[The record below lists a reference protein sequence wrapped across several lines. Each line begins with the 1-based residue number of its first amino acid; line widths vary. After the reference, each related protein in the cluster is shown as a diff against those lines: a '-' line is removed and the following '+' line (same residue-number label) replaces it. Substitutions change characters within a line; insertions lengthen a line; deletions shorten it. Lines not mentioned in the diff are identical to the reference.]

1 MMRLIGLIV
10 PPIIKAFTYQDWRNA
25 EGIPR
30 TGGVVVAVNHLSYFD
45 PLAFGHFLIWAGR
58 WPRYLAKAALFKAP
72 IIGFAARNSGQIPVF
87 RGSARAADSIGAATA
102 AIRAGRA
109 VCVYPEGSVTSD
121 PKLWPMRP
129 KSGAA
134 RIALAA
140 GCPVIPVGQWGAH
153 KVMPGKKPGFPRLLP
168 KKTMQM
174 MVGDPIDL
182 DDLRAQPLSQEVI
195 VEANARIMA
204 AIVGLVAE
212 LREETPPATR
222 WNPETD
228 SYPDH

>member
-1 MMRLIGLIV
+1 MKLIGLVV
-10 PPIIKAFTYQDWRNA
+10 PPVIKAFTYQDWRNA

-30 TGGVVVAVNHLSYFD
+30 TGGVVIAVNHLSYFD

-87 RGSARAADSIGAATA
+87 RGSAQAADSITAATD
-102 AIRAGRA
+102 AIKAGRA
-109 VCVYPEGSVTSD
+109 VCVYPEGSVTAD
-121 PKLWPMRP
+121 PDLWPMRP

-134 RIALAA
+134 RIALSA

-153 KVMPGKKPGFPRLLP
+153 KVMPGRRPGFPRLLP
-168 KKTMQM
+168 KKTMHM
-174 MVGDPIDL
+174 IVGEPIDL

-195 VEANARIMA
+195 AQAGARIMDA
-204 AIVGLVAE
+204 VVALVAE
-212 LREETPPATR
+212 LREQTPPQTR
-222 WNPETD
+222 WDPATN
-228 SYPDH
+228 SYQEL